1 CALSLPWLWKNPD
14 AQGWLLMIAVGLVS
28 TLGQYLLYE
37 GFRHAPASSL
47 APVEYTGL
55 IWAFIYGYAIWTE
68 VPTINVFIGAILI
81 VAASLLLVGWERR
94 SISTAKERV
103 S

>member
-1 CALSLPWLWKNPD
+1 
-14 AQGWLLMIAVGLVS
+14 MIAVGLVS
-28 TLGQYLLYE
+28 TSGQYLLYE

-68 VPTINVFIGAILI
+68 VPAINVFIGAILI
-81 VAASLLLVGWERR
+81 VAASLVLVSWERR
-94 SISTAKERV
+94 SMKTAKERI